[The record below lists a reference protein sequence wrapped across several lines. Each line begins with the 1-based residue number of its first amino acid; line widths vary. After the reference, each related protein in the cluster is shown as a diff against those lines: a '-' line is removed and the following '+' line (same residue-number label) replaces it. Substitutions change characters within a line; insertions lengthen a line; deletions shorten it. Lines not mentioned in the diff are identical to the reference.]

1 MKKRIVIGAIFMI
14 ITFALAM
21 AGHANANELPAS
33 SVHNILS
40 SQLPQALLA
49 DVKKDYSDYWIT
61 GLYEEGNVK
70 HPSYYITLENPDQV
84 ITMSSDDSENW
95 FITNTTLKNN

>member
-1 MKKRIVIGAIFMI
+1 MKKRIIIGAIFMV

-21 AGHANANELPAS
+21 TGRANELPAY

-40 SQLPQALLA
+40 SQLPQPLLA

-61 GLYEEGNVK
+61 GLYEEGSLK
-70 HPSYYITLENPDQV
+70 HPSYYITLENPDQI

-95 FITNTTLKNN
+95 VLTNTTVKNN